1 MVCLNVWNQD
11 VQTISLFLRPALIKQ
26 LFYLTYSYK
35 IWQQLVFKWTL
46 CCYPHKRDAAP
57 SQFVFSIGQVV
68 QMECGESGHRW
79 LGCRA
84 FFADKHILCDQ
95 TVRVTDRFGFS
106 NAVVTPVALCGAGHR
121 PSHKRHSQTMDCVFR
136 KQTQIVGSFYG
147 SMFDLPIRF
156 ASGLAPSKAQRTS
169 KRLE

>member
-1 MVCLNVWNQD
+1 
-11 VQTISLFLRPALIKQ
+11 
-26 LFYLTYSYK
+26 
-35 IWQQLVFKWTL
+35 
-46 CCYPHKRDAAP
+46 
-57 SQFVFSIGQVV
+57 
-68 QMECGESGHRW
+68 MECGESGHMW

-95 TVRVTDRFGFS
+95 TVRVTDRFGFFD
-106 NAVVTPVALCGAGHR
+106 AGVTPVALCGAGHR

-156 ASGLAPSKAQRTS
+156 ASLAWLRARLREPPSASNEGFGQFES
-169 KRLE
+169 GFMCVGHL